1 MEIHVTFFT
10 GSVEKSRNS
19 RAKRDELNYS
29 ALFPVDLEELK
40 VVTGEWDLRPSLK
53 LTREFSFKMM
63 PKLTKI
69 SIGLEENKKVPC
81 SSFKM
86 FRPFESP
93 R

>member
-1 MEIHVTFFT
+1 MYFF
-10 GSVEKSRNS
+10 VFLR
-19 RAKRDELNYS
+19 
-29 ALFPVDLEELK
+29 VDLEEFKLLCRS
-40 VVTGEWDLRPSLK
+40 GGGDLK

-93 R
+93 L